1 MTLLDGCNGN
11 ADQGV
16 AREFQQGGLLVQSVC
31 YVIPIGHPRPLPVR
45 SLIIAFLI
53 VGLAGDR
60 KHLALVHADLHELT
74 GVFIGPP
81 GIEAEGRDLRELKRL
96 LVGKRDGAGR
106 LQERQN
112 QKRRLCRSDHYPS
125 TCPCLFLIQ

>member
-16 AREFQQGGLLVQSVC
+16 AREFQRRGLLVQSVL
-31 YVIPIGHPRPLPVR
+31 YVIPIGYPRPLPVR
-45 SLIIAFLI
+45 SLIVGFLI
-53 VGLAGDR
+53 VGLAGNR
-60 KHLALVHADLHELT
+60 QYLAIVHADLHELT
-74 GVFIGPP
+74 GIFIGSP

-106 LQERQN
+106 PQECKN

-125 TCPCLFLIQ
+125 T

>member
-16 AREFQQGGLLVQSVC
+16 AREFQRRGLLVQSVF
-31 YVIPIGHPRPLPVR
+31 YVIPIGYPRPLPVR
-45 SLIIAFLI
+45 SLIVGFLI
-53 VGLAGDR
+53 VGLAGNR
-60 KHLALVHADLHELT
+60 QHLALVHADLHELT
-74 GVFIGPP
+74 GIFIGSP

-106 LQERQN
+106 P
-112 QKRRLCRSDHYPS
+112 RSARIRNDVFVDRTITLLLDRVYS
-125 TCPCLFLIQ
+125 